1 MLLNNHRKGQES
13 AWNSLIDYCQKKIRK
28 MNKKLQERK
37 SLLHQ
42 TMDSNM
48 NCHQVR
54 VLYETKLELQKE
66 IYEQLN
72 QVLAQETGEIR
83 TKTVRRSHDR
93 RKTLNNLF
101 DSMDSNV

>member
-1 MLLNNHRKGQES
+1 
-13 AWNSLIDYCQKKIRK
+13 